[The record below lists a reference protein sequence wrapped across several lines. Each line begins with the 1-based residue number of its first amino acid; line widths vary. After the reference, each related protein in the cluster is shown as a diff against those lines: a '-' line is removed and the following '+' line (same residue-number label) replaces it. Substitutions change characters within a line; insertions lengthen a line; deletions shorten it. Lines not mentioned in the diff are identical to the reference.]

1 MSTVR
6 RITKPAAAHEEE
18 FVDAEDSQLSVA
30 DAASQSA
37 GPTLDDLLKAIDGM
51 QEQLKTLKA
60 MAKAVVKGAKKRKTA
75 AEKAA
80 QPKKEQSE
88 QSKVWNAYV
97 SQVWEELKGSD
108 SSIKRSQAMAVAG
121 ERRAAAD
128 PECPLPPKPVP
139 LTPEEKAAAKE
150 AKKAAKAAEKAAKAP
165 AKTVKPAA
173 VKAAAAPAPAP
184 APAKPTA
191 PATPPKAPA
200 KAVAAPPAPKKATP
214 PPAEDEEEEAL
225 QLFKHKGKTYLR
237 SSQNE
242 CWLQG
247 PSNTMG
253 AWQGIYNPTKDTIV
267 PAPEPEC

>member
-1 MSTVR
+1 MSSAVH
-6 RITKPAAAHEEE
+6 RIAKPAVVHEEE
-18 FVDAEDSQLSVA
+18 LVDAEESQLSVA
-30 DAASQSA
+30 DAASQSS

-51 QEQLKTLKA
+51 QEQLKALKA
-60 MAKAVVKGAKKRKTA
+60 MAKTVVKGAKKRKTA

-80 QPKKEQSE
+80 QPKKEQTE
-88 QSKVWNAYV
+88 ASKIWNAYV
-97 SQVWEELKGSD
+97 SQVWEELKESD

-121 ERRAAAD
+121 ERRAAGD
-128 PECPLPPKPVP
+128 SDCPLPPKPVP
-139 LTPEEKAAAKE
+139 LTAEEKAAAKE
-150 AKKAAKAAEKAAKAP
+150 AKKAEKAAKAP

-184 APAKPTA
+184 AKPKA
-191 PATPPKAPA
+191 PQTPPKAAA
-200 KAVAAPPAPKKATP
+200 KASPPPAPKKA
-214 PPAEDEEEEAL
+214 PAPAPAPEADGDEEEL

-247 PSNTMG
+247 PNNTMG
-253 AWQGIYNPTKDTIV
+253 AWQGIYNPTKDAIV